1 MPVVFARLFAR
12 SAGSLD
18 PVAASTAAAP
28 AAAAFLG
35 RANIAARQFIVYES
49 VASHAARPREQ
60 PHLLGTLAT
69 ISAPW
74 PYFVR
79 RDASASFQADPNGY
93 QSSGDGLN
101 AGLSEINDDYGG
113 PGQFGDLC

>member
-1 MPVVFARLFAR
+1 MVFARLFAR

-18 PVAASTAAAP
+18 AVAASTAAAL

-69 ISAPW
+69 LALSAPGLTLSVATRQLPSRVIRW
-74 PYFVR
+74 LLELCSS
-79 RDASASFQADPNGY
+79 DDGGL
-93 QSSGDGLN
+93 SGDLLGTD
-101 AGLSEINDDYGG
+101 DDYRGLG
-113 PGQFGDLC
+113 